1 MKISKVAGVLAML
14 VLVCGAALAQEEFS
28 TEAEDGLS
36 ARVEEGVA
44 TRVEDVS
51 SARAENVPS
60 VKVKNGFSAK
70 VDIDTNLVQFYHQD
84 IKNDT
89 FVANSLLP
97 REDSVYFMRN
107 PNYDDVDLDVSYL
120 DPEERFFGKINFA
133 FAASLDKFFTP
144 GDIFGWVK
152 VSPFFRGKLG
162 KYTDR
167 VVEKIGGDKDLGVLL
182 FGVNNGDLT
191 ISTSDSL
198 GLGSDII
205 GFLPAAIVP
214 FERFGIP
221 AGTLELRGF
230 FAPNEY
236 YLAKRVTNEWDQNSS
251 TLPVEIPAYAT
262 YKFGGGLKYTF
273 PAWVTIGASYRT
285 AHTDPVTTSDIGNI
299 SHDFGVY
306 AIVTVPMIE
315 GLKAGLGYSGN
326 IFYEDKDDD
335 SAEMRKPLKS
345 AVHVDVSYSGIIP
358 GLTVGLFNNLSF
370 HKLDKVDTF
379 GYIKELDALNNVFGD
394 EESFVLYN
402 ELSASYAIT
411 PTLVASLMARNYY
424 ATLTNRDGALGQD
437 YAKNTFIVEALARY
451 NITAKVQARAGVKFE
466 LNNYGTPINS
476 AVLKNSN
483 NAVSIPIGLTVAW

>member
-1 MKISKVAGVLAML
+1 MKITKVAGVLAML
-14 VLVCGAALAQEEFS
+14 ALVCVAAV
-28 TEAEDGLS
+28 AE
-36 ARVEEGVA
+36 
-44 TRVEDVS
+44 
-51 SARAENVPS
+51 
-60 VKVKNGFSAK
+60 NGFSAK

-107 PNYDDVDLDVSYL
+107 PNYDDVDFDVSYL
-120 DPEERFFGKINFA
+120 DPEDRFYGKINFA

-144 GDIFGWVK
+144 GDIFGWVR

-182 FGVNNGDLT
+182 FGVKDGDLV

-214 FERFGIP
+214 FEQFGIP

-236 YLAKRVTNEWDQNSS
+236 YLAKRVTNEWDQTSG

-262 YKFGGGLKYTF
+262 YKFGGGFKYTF
-273 PAWVTIGASYRT
+273 PEWVSLGASYRT
-285 AHTDPVTTSDIGNI
+285 AHTEPVGATDIGNI

-306 AIVTVPMIE
+306 AIVTAPMLE
-315 GLKAGLGYSGN
+315 GLKLGIGYSGN
-326 IFYEDKDDD
+326 LFYQDADDD
-335 SAEMRKPLKS
+335 STEIRKPLKS
-345 AVHVDVSYSGIIP
+345 AVHFDVSYSGIIP
-358 GLTVGLFNNLSF
+358 GLTVGLYNNVSF

-394 EESFVLYN
+394 EESLILYN
-402 ELSASYAIT
+402 ELAASYDIT
-411 PTLVASLMARNYY
+411 KTITASLMVRNYY

-437 YAKNTFIVEALARY
+437 YAKDTFVVEALAKY
-451 NITAKVQARAGVKFE
+451 KITANVQARAGVKFE

-483 NAVSIPIGLTVAW
+483 NAVSIPIGLTVVW